1 MALNTLVVYINP
13 QIAVKS
19 QDLFSILAGA
29 RELESSEEG
38 VGGLYVGGG
47 VDLETSKSG
56 VERLYCIVTRQ
67 LDIVVRV
74 GQYAQ
79 VHTKRL
85 AYFLLCFCAYTSFQ
99 QQHYTCTLLANFH
112 RGNGSIH
119 ILSPSR

>member
-13 QIAVKS
+13 HIAVKS

-29 RELESSEEG
+29 RELESSVE
-38 VGGLYVGGG
+38 GGG

-56 VERLYCIVTRQ
+56 VGRLYCIVTRQ
-67 LDIVVRV
+67 LDIVVRP

-85 AYFLLCFCAYTSFQ
+85 AYFLLCFCACTSFRK
-99 QQHYTCTLLANFH
+99 QHFTCTLLANFY
-112 RGNGSIH
+112 RGNGSIQ
-119 ILSPSR
+119 ILSQSW